1 MATIYANYDGY
12 VGRINQSN
20 WANARNSGVGTAS
33 SATSTAHTQSVSAYS
48 QASRGGGTTTS
59 IQRSFFVFDT
69 SGISS
74 TVDSA
79 TLKIM
84 GANNT
89 SGDLIVLKAT
99 SAISSLST
107 ADFNSID
114 GWAYNTTDGSGG
126 GDQSGNVTAYS
137 SEVSTWNKYPS
148 AYNEITLNAQ
158 AKSDMENNDD
168 LYIALVNYD
177 YDLLDIDIGTGSAKN
192 GLYFEN
198 YTGTSRDP
206 YIDYEVAEATITHNA
221 TFFGSNF

>member
-1 MATIYANYDGY
+1 MATLYANYDGY
-12 VGRINQSN
+12 VGRTNQSN
-20 WANARNSGVGTAS
+20 WSNARNSGVGTIS
-33 SATSTAHTQSVSAYS
+33 SATATNSSQSVGAYV
-48 QASRGGGTTTS
+48 QLSRGGGTTIN

-69 SGISS
+69 SGISG

-84 GANNT
+84 GTNNT
-89 SGDLIVLKAT
+89 SGDLIALKAT

-114 GWAYNTTDGSGG
+114 GWVYNTTDGSGG
-126 GDQSGNVTAYS
+126 GNQIPNVTAYS
-137 SEVSTWNKYPS
+137 SEVSTWLAYPN
-148 AYNEITLNAQ
+148 YNEITLNAQ
-158 AKSDMENNDD
+158 ARTDMENNDD

-177 YDLLDIDIGTGSAKN
+177 YDLRDLDSGPASAKN
-192 GLYFEN
+192 GMYFEN

-206 YIDYEVAEATITHNA
+206 YIDYEVATVTVTHNA

>member
-1 MATIYANYDGY
+1 MATVYANYDGY
-12 VGRINQSN
+12 VGRTNQSN
-20 WANARNSGVGTAS
+20 SSNARNSGVGTTS
-33 SATSTAHTQSVSAYS
+33 SATASASTQPVSAYS
-48 QASRGGGTTTS
+48 QASRGGGTTIN
-59 IQRSFFVFDT
+59 IQRAFFVFDT

-84 GANNT
+84 GSGST

-137 SEVSTWNKYPS
+137 SEVSTWLPYPNF
-148 AYNEITLNAQ
+148 NEITLNAQ

-177 YDLLDIDIGTGSAKN
+177 YDLLDIDIGSGSAKN
-192 GLYFEN
+192 GMYFEN

-206 YIDYEVAEATITHNA
+206 YIDYEVAVTITHNA